1 VKVFLKDPEDPDRVT
16 EAIVIIHIE
25 IQGEPDADF
34 TRRMFVYHYRIF
46 EKYVGDGVQISSFA
60 VLSDKHPNWR
70 PNSYTHNCL
79 DCRLTLDYNMV
90 KLLDYKE
97 SLDNYEQSTNPFN
110 LIAAAHLKSKLLEP
124 HDPERLYSK
133 INLVKALYRLG
144 YNKEEVRQLF
154 NLIDWLIKLPEELD
168 QKFITE
174 IHKFEQ
180 ELKMPYI
187 NSVERFWIKEATIQG
202 KQEGLLEGI
211 KKGLQRGRRQGL
223 EKGRQEGLEQG
234 VLQGQI
240 AGTKKSIRTILTA
253 KFHWLPEAIIDQI
266 ELIADP
272 NQLDSLLIQAVQA
285 GSLDEFGKLLPNPG
299 TVHET
304 E

>member
-1 VKVFLKDPEDPDRVT
+1 
-16 EAIVIIHIE
+16 
-25 IQGEPDADF
+25 
-34 TRRMFVYHYRIF
+34 
-46 EKYVGDGVQISSFA
+46 
-60 VLSDKHPNWR
+60 
-70 PNSYTHNCL
+70 
-79 DCRLTLDYNMV
+79 
-90 KLLDYKE
+90 
-97 SLDNYEQSTNPFN
+97 
-110 LIAAAHLKSKLLEP
+110 LLEP

-168 QKFITE
+168 QTFITE

-187 NSVERFWIKEATIQG
+187 NSVERFKIREATLQGKLEGRLEGKLEG

-211 KKGLQRGRRQGL
+211 KKGLQKGRRQGL
-223 EKGRQEGLEQG
+223 EKGLQQG
-234 VLQGQI
+234 ALQGQI
-240 AGTKKSIRTILTA
+240 AGTKKSIRTILTT
-253 KFHWLPEAIIDQI
+253 KFQFLPEAIIEQI
-266 ELIADP
+266 EIIADP

-285 GSLDEFGKLLPNPG
+285 GSLEELETLLANSG
-299 TVHET
+299 AVKET

>member
-1 VKVFLKDPEDPDRVT
+1 
-16 EAIVIIHIE
+16 
-25 IQGEPDADF
+25 
-34 TRRMFVYHYRIF
+34 
-46 EKYVGDGVQISSFA
+46 
-60 VLSDKHPNWR
+60 
-70 PNSYTHNCL
+70 
-79 DCRLTLDYNMV
+79 MV

-187 NSVERFWIKEATIQG
+187 NSVERFKLREATLQGKLEGRLEGKLEG

-211 KKGLQRGRRQGL
+211 KKGLR
-223 EKGRQEGLEQG
+223 KGR
-234 VLQGQI
+234 I
-240 AGTKKSIRTILTA
+240 AGTKKSIRTILTT
-253 KFHWLPEAIIDQI
+253 KFQLLPEAIIDQI
-266 ELIADP
+266 EMIADP

-285 GSLDEFGKLLPNPG
+285 GSLEEFGTLLANLG
-299 TVHET
+299 AVKET